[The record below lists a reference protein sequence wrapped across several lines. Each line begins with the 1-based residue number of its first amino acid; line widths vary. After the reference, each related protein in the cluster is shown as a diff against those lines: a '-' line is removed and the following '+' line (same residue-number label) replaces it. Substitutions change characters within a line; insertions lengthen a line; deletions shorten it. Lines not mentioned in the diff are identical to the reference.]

1 MKRTWFALLLLL
13 VSLPSLRAQDNTPG
27 QVQIPLEIYTQLL
40 QQAQAPD
47 DPRAPV
53 NFALGNAQVNVVV
66 RAIEPRASAE
76 ISVTLSIQIFE
87 DRWALVPVLPAGTP
101 VTRVTIQGSPVQLV
115 PTPQGLAWTT
125 HQKGAY
131 TMELNYRVDASSS
144 DNGYVLGV
152 PVPEAASINLSATLP
167 GTGLDVAVI
176 PSAGM
181 TTAVS
186 GAATRVTATVPSARG
201 IQISWRTPSKLGAAF
216 SRALYRG
223 TLSGDTIVWRGEFRV
238 ELFSDETATL
248 KLLPRAVTLTNL
260 QVDGKE
266 ASILVDGKHFTTLVK
281 GRGVH
286 RVVASFQTPVIQSDG
301 PPRVELDLPKVPVS
315 RFELTLPGRK
325 ELSAQ
330 PGGSATT
337 QTRAGA
343 TVATVAT
350 VNVPLTGHVSL
361 SWSESVPEV
370 VRREVRA
377 NASLYHIVSAEEG
390 VLLSRARILYE
401 VRRGETNRLELVV
414 PADVQVNQVSSKT
427 GAIADWRLTRDGNA
441 QLLQIFLDR
450 QIQGELLFDV
460 LYDRSLTSED
470 SEALPLLTA
479 RGVGR
484 QRGMVALLAS
494 RELTLD
500 PVDEGASTRVGENQ
514 LPSFVRDEIELT
526 IAHTFKYTDVP
537 PSMTVAPSVPD
548 RVAGRFDAQVDSLL
562 SLGDVTLTGAAGV
575 EIHVKSGGVD
585 QMELV
590 LPEGTNLLNLSA
602 PSLRTHRISDDDDR
616 VVELEFT
623 QEMEGHFRIELT
635 YERILGEDEVDIDA
649 STVRVRGADVE
660 QGRIAV
666 EALSAAEVTPSATDE
681 LTPIE
686 VNELPRQLVLQ
697 TTNPILLAFKYV
709 RAVPEPRLALRVTR
723 HRVVDVQEAAI
734 DSAEYKTL
742 FTRDGLSVTTARFMV
757 RNARKQ
763 FLRIVLPEDS
773 EVWSVF
779 VAGRPEKPALAEG
792 EDEDGSL
799 LIKIVNRTEG
809 FPVDVIFATRAGSIG
824 RLGTVRARL
833 PRPDILVTETR
844 WDLYLPEG
852 LDYRPAT
859 SNLNVMRARAPVSQ
873 EDMERALSQ
882 LNDIRGGANA
892 APLHITVPATGVHYA
907 FHKLYANQ
915 GDVEAYAS
923 IPYATTAGTAL
934 GQLVSLLAAALIW
947 VGLWSLVTKNERLPH
962 RVQITMAAAGGLVLI
977 VAVGAYHVSATPAL
991 LASVLA
997 GAGLATPHA
1006 RRTLARLR
1014 ASGTAE
1020 QNT

>member
-1 MKRTWFALLLLL
+1 MKRIWFALLLLL
-13 VSLPSLRAQDNTPG
+13 VSQPTLRAQESSPG

-40 QQAQAPD
+40 KQAQSPD

-66 RAIEPRASAE
+66 RSTEPQASAE

-101 VTRVTIQGSPVQLV
+101 VSRVTIQGSPVQLV
-115 PTPQGLAWTT
+115 AAPQGLAWTT

-131 TMELNYRVDASSS
+131 TMELTYRVDASASN
-144 DNGYVLGV
+144 NGYVLAV
-152 PVPEAASINLSATLP
+152 PVPEAASINLSANLP

-176 PSAGM
+176 PAAGM
-181 TTAVS
+181 TTKVS
-186 GAATRVTATVPSARG
+186 GGTTHVTATVPSARG
-201 IQISWRTPSKLGAAF
+201 FQISWRTPSKLGAAF
-216 SRALYRG
+216 SRALYSG
-223 TLSGDTIVWRGEFRV
+223 KLSGDSVVWRGEFRV
-238 ELFSDETATL
+238 ELFSDETVKL
-248 KLLPRAVTLTNL
+248 QLLPRGVTLTNL

-266 ASILVDGKHFTTLVK
+266 ASILVDGKHFATLVK

-337 QTRAGA
+337 QTRAGGTIA
-343 TVATVAT
+343 TVH
-350 VNVPLTGHVSL
+350 VPLTGHVTL
-361 SWSESVPEV
+361 SWSESVPDV
-370 VRREVRA
+370 VRRELRA

-390 VLLSRARILYE
+390 VLLSRVRVLYE

-414 PADVQVNQVSSKT
+414 PADVQVNQVSSET

-460 LYDRSLTSED
+460 FYDRSLTSGE

-484 QRGMVALLAS
+484 QRGMVALLSS

-526 IAHTFKYTDVP
+526 IAHTFKYTDAP
-537 PSMTVAPSVPD
+537 PSMTVAPSVPE

-562 SLGDVTLTGAAGV
+562 SLGDVTLTSAASV

-590 LPEGTNLLNLSA
+590 LPEGANLLNLSA
-602 PSLRTHRISDDDDR
+602 PSLRSHRISDDDDR

-623 QEMEGHFRIELT
+623 QEMEGHFRIELS
-635 YERILGEDEVDIDA
+635 YERILGEDEIEIDA
-649 STVRVRGADVE
+649 STLRVRGADVE

-681 LTPIE
+681 LSPIE

-709 RAVPEPRLALRVTR
+709 RAEPEPRLALRVTR
-723 HRVVDVQEAAI
+723 HRVVDVQEATI

-742 FTRDGLSVTTARFMV
+742 FTRDGLSVTTVRFMV

-763 FLRIVLPEDS
+763 FLRIDLPEDS

-792 EDEDGSL
+792 EDENGSL

-809 FPVDVIFATRAGSIG
+809 FPVDLIFATRAPSIG

-833 PRPDILVTETR
+833 PRPDILVTDTR

-859 SNLNVMRARAPVSQ
+859 SNLNVTRAQAPVSH

-882 LNDIRGGANA
+882 LNGVANA
-892 APLHITVPATGVHYA
+892 APLHITVPATGVHFA

-923 IPYATTAGTAL
+923 IPYATKAGTAL
-934 GQLVSLLAAALIW
+934 GQFVSLLATALIW
-947 VGLWSLVTKNERLPH
+947 IGLWFLVTKSERLAH
-962 RVQITMAAAGGLVLI
+962 RLQIAMAAAGALVLV

-1006 RRTLARLR
+1006 RRALERLR
-1014 ASGTAE
+1014 ASRTAE
-1020 QNT
+1020 QSS